1 MASKRFEKGSEE
13 WQMFREYWALCQQFW
28 EPEDNDEYW
37 ERVIEDTDN
46 FYKKYRANNG
56 EFAKGIALA
65 FIDMLDKKSRKKR
78 KHEGIPMPEK
88 YKERLE
94 DMRNE

>member
-37 ERVIEDTDN
+37 DKVVDATGE
-46 FYKKYRANNG
+46 FYKKYKANNDL
-56 EFAKGIALA
+56 FARKIALA
-65 FIDMLDKKSRKKR
+65 FIDTIEEKSKQVQKGC
-78 KHEGIPMPEK
+78 KP
-88 YKERLE
+88 
-94 DMRNE
+94 

>member
-37 ERVIEDTDN
+37 EKVIEATGE
-46 FYKKYRANNG
+46 FHKKYKDNNDL
-56 EFAKGIALA
+56 FAKKIALA
-65 FIDMLDKKSRKKR
+65 FIDTIEEKSKQKQ
-78 KHEGIPMPEK
+78 KDSKP
-88 YKERLE
+88 
-94 DMRNE
+94 